1 MGLFAFGW
9 RKSLIVVLAGDTG
22 TMKRHNRSLATRPG
36 IIFILSAPSGAG
48 KTTLYNGL
56 RQVYPDIELSVSC
69 TTRAPRRGEL
79 AGRDYRFITRRKFAI
94 LKCRGRFAEW
104 AKVHDYDYGTLKMP
118 LDRAIKAGRD
128 ILLDIDVQGA
138 REIKRNYPDAVAVFV
153 VPPSLAELKRR
164 LSGRGT
170 DDPKIIQ
177 RRLANARGEMRQ
189 IIHYD
194 YYVVNRQIDQA
205 VGVLA
210 GIVEA
215 ERARISR
222 VRRWRMETLRQ
233 RTRSKKL

>member
-1 MGLFAFGW
+1 MQQ
-9 RKSLIVVLAGDTG
+9 R
-22 TMKRHNRSLATRPG
+22 NRPLATRQG

-56 RQVYPDIELSVSC
+56 REVYPEIELSVSC

-79 AGRDYRFITRRKFAI
+79 AGRDYRFITPRQFDDLKRR
-94 LKCRGRFAEW
+94 RQFAEW
-104 AKVHDYDYGTLKMP
+104 AKVHDYHYGTLKKP
-118 LDRAIKAGRD
+118 LDQAIKAGRD

-138 REIKRNYPDAVAVFV
+138 RAIKRSYRDAVAVFV

-170 DDPKIIQ
+170 DDRKIIQ

-205 VGVLA
+205 VAALA
-210 GIVEA
+210 AIVEA
-215 ERARISR
+215 ERARICR
-222 VRRWRMETLRQ
+222 VSRWRIEPLRQ
-233 RTRSKKL
+233 RTWLRKT

>member
-1 MGLFAFGW
+1 MQQ
-9 RKSLIVVLAGDTG
+9 R
-22 TMKRHNRSLATRPG
+22 NRPLATRQG

-56 RQVYPDIELSVSC
+56 REVYPEIELSVSC

-79 AGRDYRFITRRKFAI
+79 AGRDYRFITPLQFDDLKRR
-94 LKCRGRFAEW
+94 GQFAEW
-104 AKVHDYDYGTLKMP
+104 AKVHDYHYGTLKKP
-118 LDRAIKAGRD
+118 LDQAIRAGRD

-138 REIKRNYPDAVAVFV
+138 RAIKRSYRDAVAVFV

-170 DDPKIIQ
+170 DDRKIIQ

-205 VGVLA
+205 VSALA
-210 GIVEA
+210 AIVEA
-215 ERARISR
+215 ERARICR
-222 VRRWRMETLRQ
+222 VSRWRIEPLRQ
-233 RTRSKKL
+233 RTRLRTT